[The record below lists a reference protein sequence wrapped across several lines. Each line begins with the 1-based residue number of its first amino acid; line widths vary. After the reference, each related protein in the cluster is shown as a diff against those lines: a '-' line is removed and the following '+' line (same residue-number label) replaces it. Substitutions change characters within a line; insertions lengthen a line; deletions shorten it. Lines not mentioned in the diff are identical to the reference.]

1 MTDPEYV
8 LCRWKTR
15 LWPAKVL
22 SKIVT
27 STRSGKTASFNVE
40 ILGVAEQTKI
50 TCADP
55 EPLEKERIQVIASEL
70 GDREE
75 KPTDELE
82 EIKYRCALKIAL
94 NILNGESSSKQVG
107 LSNEGPVTRSARKEI
122 KTLLSLSPDST
133 SCQVP
138 LPKELKGHQTLK
150 KGEQKKQSPQTD
162 PNPPKSKRSLNS
174 EEGAKPCR
182 NRTRSSVSKSKDLN
196 NARKSE
202 GQNHKASKSKVKT
215 LKNQEKVNSKLSKA
229 VRSSSLTREE
239 NVKTKEGRKR
249 SRKVYEPSSPITKLQ
264 VPAFLAQ
271 STPVSASYSSI
282 TANAFGKKASGKKQ
296 SGRRLLDSSVESLS
310 NELQSEVSE
319 ESEASGRKC
328 RILEGSKKPV
338 NSRHIVRKRASN
350 AVASPCRK
358 RRCRSCPEPLCR
370 ASNPRKRLDISP
382 RPREEKN
389 KSNLRAKNIELPDF
403 QEDEEPSSIE
413 PGMLVWCKLRR
424 YPYWPAVVK
433 RVSRKPKKANVLLI
447 EGNVNFKNP
456 KGFSTHLRNLKHFD
470 CEEKQKL
477 IDQAK
482 EDYSHE
488 VEWCIEL
495 ISDYRIRVGC
505 HSFTGSFLEYLADDI
520 SYPVR
525 KEVNRGIVQ
534 MTFPHVAEEDL
545 EESVLETPSDKP
557 SKKVLPDRMRAARDK
572 ANEKIVE
579 FIVKTK
585 GAEEHLQAI
594 LKSQKQSR
602 WLKEFLNSSHYVT
615 CVETYLEDEGQLDL
629 VVNYLKKVYHETDAR
644 NLDLVNGDRI
654 KFILDVLLPEAVIF
668 AISAVD
674 DIDYKKAEEKYIKGP
689 SVSKREREI
698 FDEEI
703 LEQKKLELLD
713 TKLASEDSI

>member
-8 LCRWKTR
+8 LCRWKKR

-40 ILGVAEQTKI
+40 ILGVKEQTKI
-50 TCADP
+50 TCTDP
-55 EPLEKERIQVIASEL
+55 EPLERERIQIIVSEL
-70 GDREE
+70 RDWEE
-75 KPTDELE
+75 KPADELE

-94 NILNGESSSKQVG
+94 NILNGEASSKQVG
-107 LSNEGPVTRSARKEI
+107 LSNEGPITRSAQKKI
-122 KTLLSLSPDST
+122 KALLSLSPDSA

-150 KGEQKKQSPQTD
+150 KEEQKKQSLQTD
-162 PNPPKSKRSLNS
+162 PKPPKSKLSLNS

-182 NRTRSSVSKSKDLN
+182 NNTRSSVSKSKDLS
-196 NARKSE
+196 NACKSE
-202 GQNHKASKSKVKT
+202 SQNHKTSQSKVKT
-215 LKNQEKVNSKLSKA
+215 LKNQEKVNSELSKA

-249 SRKVYEPSSPITKLQ
+249 SRKICEPSSPITRLQ
-264 VPAFLAQ
+264 VPAFLGQ
-271 STPVSASYSSI
+271 STPVSANYTSA
-282 TANAFGKKASGKKQ
+282 TAAAFGTKANGKKRC
-296 SGRRLLDSSVESLS
+296 GRRLLDSSMECLS
-310 NELQSEVSE
+310 TELQSEVSE

-328 RILEGSKKPV
+328 RILEGSKKLV
-338 NSRHIVRKRASN
+338 NSRLVWKRASN

-358 RRCRSCPEPLCR
+358 RRCRSCPEPLCK
-370 ASNPRKRLDISP
+370 ASNPRKRPDHSP
-382 RPREEKN
+382 WPREEKN

-403 QEDEEPSSIE
+403 QEDEELEASDLSSKLNSSENSHLVSNLVDEEEDEDEELPSFLLHQEPSSIE
-413 PGMLVWCKLRR
+413 PGMLVWCKLPR

-433 RVSRKPKKANVLLI
+433 RVFRKPKKAAVLLI
-447 EGNVNFKNP
+447 HGNVDFKKP

-488 VEWCIEL
+488 LEWCIEL

-525 KEVNRGIVQ
+525 KEVNQSVVQ

-545 EESVLETPSDKP
+545 EESVLEIPSDKP
-557 SKKVLPDRMRAARDK
+557 SKKVLPDRTRAARDK

-615 CVETYLEDEGQLDL
+615 CVETYLEDERQLDL

-644 NLDLVNGDRI
+644 KLDLVNGDKI
-654 KFILDVLLPEAVIF
+654 KFILDVLLPEF
-668 AISAVD
+668 SFR
-674 DIDYKKAEEKYIKGP
+674 P
-689 SVSKREREI
+689 S
-698 FDEEI
+698 F
-703 LEQKKLELLD
+703 LQFLQWM
-713 TKLASEDSI
+713 T

>member
-8 LCRWKTR
+8 LCRWKKR

-22 SKIVT
+22 SKIVP
-27 STRSGKTASFNVE
+27 STRSGKTASFDVE
-40 ILGVAEQTKI
+40 ILGVGVQTKI
-50 TCADP
+50 TCTDP
-55 EPLEKERIQVIASEL
+55 EPLERERIQIIGSEL
-70 GDREE
+70 GDRKE

-82 EIKYRCALKIAL
+82 EVKYRCALKIAL
-94 NILNGESSSKQVG
+94 NILDGEATSKQVG
-107 LSNEGPVTRSARKEI
+107 LSNEGPITQSAQKEI
-122 KTLLSLSPDST
+122 KTVLVLLPDST
-133 SCQVP
+133 SGQVP

-150 KGEQKKQSPQTD
+150 KEEQKKQSLQTD
-162 PNPPKSKRSLNS
+162 PKPPKSKLSLSS

-182 NRTRSSVSKSKDLN
+182 NNTRSSVSKSKDLS

-202 GQNHKASKSKVKT
+202 SQNHKASKSKVKTT

-249 SRKVYEPSSPITKLQ
+249 SREVCEPSSPITRLQ
-264 VPAFLAQ
+264 VSAFFGQ
-271 STPVSASYSSI
+271 STPVSANYSS
-282 TANAFGKKASGKKQ
+282 AFGKKANGKKR
-296 SGRRLLDSSVESLS
+296 SGRRLLNTVECLS
-310 NELQSEVSE
+310 AELQSE
-319 ESEASGRKC
+319 ESEASGRKS
-328 RILEGSKKPV
+328 RTLERSKKLV
-338 NSRHIVRKRASN
+338 NSRPVVWKRTSN
-350 AVASPCRK
+350 AAASPCRK
-358 RRCRSCPEPLCR
+358 RRCRSCPEPLCK
-370 ASNPRKRLDISP
+370 ASNPRKLPDRSHW
-382 RPREEKN
+382 PREEKN

-403 QEDEEPSSIE
+403 QEDEELEASDLFSKHSSSENSHLVSNLVDEEEDEDEELPSFLLHQEPSSIE
-413 PGMLVWCKLRR
+413 PGMLVWCKLPR

-433 RVSRKPKKANVLLI
+433 RVSRKPKKATVLLI
-447 EGNVNFKNP
+447 EGNVNFEKP
-456 KGFSTHLRNLKHFD
+456 KGFSIRLRNLKHFD

-482 EDYSHE
+482 ENYSHE

-525 KEVNRGIVQ
+525 KEVNQNVVQ

-545 EESVLETPSDKP
+545 EESVLESPSDRP
-557 SKKVLPDRMRAARDK
+557 SKKVLPDRKRAARDK

-602 WLKEFLNSSHYVT
+602 WLKEFFNSSHYVT

-629 VVNYLKKVYHETDAR
+629 VVNYLRKVYHETDAR
-644 NLDLVNGDRI
+644 NLDLVNGDKI
-654 KFILDVLLPEAVIF
+654 KFILDVLLPEF
-668 AISAVD
+668 SFR
-674 DIDYKKAEEKYIKGP
+674 P
-689 SVSKREREI
+689 SFLQFLQWMI
-698 FDEEI
+698 
-703 LEQKKLELLD
+703 
-713 TKLASEDSI
+713 